1 MSEQELATEQEMTTE
16 QEITAEQEISTEQE
30 EMTAEQE
37 TGTEQETG
45 IEQESDTGRETG
57 VVKWFNAAKGYGF
70 ISREG
75 KEDVF
80 VHYSAIKEDGF
91 KKLVEGQKVEFG
103 LEQTDKGL
111 AAANVK
117 PLDHPADTSR
127 SNDYYSF

>member
-1 MSEQELATEQEMTTE
+1 MSEQDVNTEQAIGTEQATDTEPETDTEQAMSADQEADTEQEANTE
-16 QEITAEQEISTEQE
+16 P
-30 EMTAEQE
+30 E
-37 TGTEQETG
+37 TD
-45 IEQESDTGRETG
+45 SGRETG
-57 VVKWFNAAKGYGF
+57 TVKWFNAAKGYGF

-91 KKLVEGQKVEFG
+91 KKLVEGQRVEFG
-103 LEQTDKGL
+103 LEKTDKGL

>member
-1 MSEQELATEQEMTTE
+1 MSERQTGAEQEMGAEQDVMTE
-16 QEITAEQEISTEQE
+16 QDMDTEE
-30 EMTAEQE
+30 E
-37 TGTEQETG
+37 TGTEQET
-45 IEQESDTGRETG
+45 DTGRETG
-57 VVKWFNAAKGYGF
+57 TVKWFNAAKGYGF

-80 VHYSAIKEDGF
+80 VHFSAIQEDGF

-103 LEQTDKGL
+103 LEETDKGL

>member
-1 MSEQELATEQEMTTE
+1 MGAEQEVVTEQEMGAEQEVVTE
-16 QEITAEQEISTEQE
+16 QEVD
-30 EMTAEQE
+30 
-37 TGTEQETG
+37 TEQETA
-45 IEQESDTGRETG
+45 SGRETG

-80 VHYSAIKEDGF
+80 VHYSAIQEEGF

>member
-1 MSEQELATEQEMTTE
+1 MSEQ
-16 QEITAEQEISTEQE
+16 

-37 TGTEQETG
+37 MADEQEVVSTEEEVSAEQEAETEQEISAEQEAETEQETG
-45 IEQESDTGRETG
+45 SGRETG
-57 VVKWFNAAKGYGF
+57 TVKWFNAAKGYGF

-80 VHYSAIKEDGF
+80 VHYSAIQEEGF

>member
-1 MSEQELATEQEMTTE
+1 MSEQEMAAEQEMGAEQEVVTEQEVDTE
-16 QEITAEQEISTEQE
+16 QEAE
-30 EMTAEQE
+30 
-37 TGTEQETG
+37 TEQETA
-45 IEQESDTGRETG
+45 SGRETG

-80 VHYSAIKEDGF
+80 VHYSAIQEEGF

>member
-1 MSEQELATEQEMTTE
+1 MSEQEMAAEQEVVTEQEVDTE
-16 QEITAEQEISTEQE
+16 QEAE
-30 EMTAEQE
+30 
-37 TGTEQETG
+37 TEQETA
-45 IEQESDTGRETG
+45 SGRETG

-80 VHYSAIKEDGF
+80 VHYSAIQEEGF

>member
-1 MSEQELATEQEMTTE
+1 MSEQEVASEQEMTTE
-16 QEITAEQEISTEQE
+16 QEMDTEQE

-37 TGTEQETG
+37 TGTEQER
-45 IEQESDTGRETG
+45 DTGRETG